1 MYRCKEIVI
10 LNRRVAIAVYRTR
23 EGINVLIEGGD
34 KGHIGAVAV
43 ARGGEIVESVCFPG
57 HREDIVCESWAKEIS
72 GLVPG
77 PAVVEA
83 GIHYDGIT
91 KGQIEEVMEVLTAQ
105 RKELMEE
112 LRRNQERDLKKRKEL
127 MEKLAEESGR
137 DLEKRKELMEELRRN
152 QEQGLK

>member
-10 LNRRVAIAVYRTR
+10 LNRRVAIAVYRTK

-43 ARGGEIVESVCFPG
+43 ARDGKIVESVCFPG
-57 HREDIVCESWAKEIS
+57 HREDIVCESWAREIS

-105 RKELMEE
+105 RKVLMEE
-112 LRRNQERDLKKRKEL
+112 LRRNQEQGLK
-127 MEKLAEESGR
+127 
-137 DLEKRKELMEELRRN
+137 KRKELMEELRRN

>member
-10 LNRRVAIAVYRTR
+10 LNRRVAIAVYRTK

-43 ARGGEIVESVCFPG
+43 ARDGEIVESFCFPG

-72 GLVPG
+72 GIVPG

-91 KGQIEEVMEVLTAQ
+91 KEQIEEVMEVLTAQ

-112 LRRNQERDLKKRKEL
+112 L
-127 MEKLAEESGR
+127 AEESGTG
-137 DLEKRKELMEELRRN
+137 LEEAEGTDGRTAEESGTGLEESGRCERK
-152 QEQGLK
+152 GKD

>member
-1 MYRCKEIVI
+1 MYRCNEIVI
-10 LNRRVAIAVYRTR
+10 LNRRVAIAVYRTK

-77 PAVVEA
+77 PAVA

-91 KGQIEEVMEVLTAQ
+91 KEQIEEVMEVLTAQ
-105 RKELMEE
+105 RKV
-112 LRRNQERDLKKRKEL
+112 
-127 MEKLAEESGR
+127 
-137 DLEKRKELMEELRRN
+137 LMEELRRN

>member
-43 ARGGEIVESVCFPG
+43 ARDGEIVESVCFPG

-72 GLVPG
+72 GLVPR

-83 GIHYDGIT
+83 GIHYDKIS
-91 KGQIEEVMEVLTAQ
+91 KGQIEEVMEALKALS
-105 RKELMEE
+105 KELMEE
-112 LRRNQERDLKKRKEL
+112 LEKDL
-127 MEKLAEESGR
+127 ME
-137 DLEKRKELMEELRRN
+137 D
-152 QEQGLK
+152 

>member
-10 LNRRVAIAVYRTR
+10 LNRRVAIAVYRTK

-43 ARGGEIVESVCFPG
+43 ARDGKIVESVCFPG
-57 HREDIVCESWAKEIS
+57 HREDIVCESWAREIS

-105 RKELMEE
+105 RKGLMEE
-112 LRRNQERDLKKRKEL
+112 
-127 MEKLAEESGR
+127 LAEESGTG
-137 DLEKRKELMEELRRN
+137 LEEAEDVREKERIDKDEGRN
-152 QEQGLK
+152 SRNKQNNGAAGL